1 MKNAEIIERASQELA
16 KEGILKYTGKSFK
29 AKNEKGEE
37 VEVKEV
43 ETIHT
48 FAMWKQ
54 LGYSVKKG
62 EKAKATI
69 MIWKYTEKERDLT
82 EEEKKSMSEATILM
96 MTDGQPDSD
105 TIKTSSMFMKK
116 AFFFTADQVEPTD
129 PEKEA
134 KIQAAIAAR
143 KAKKTE

>member
-1 MKNAEIIERASQELA
+1 
-16 KEGILKYTGKSFK
+16 
-29 AKNEKGEE
+29 
-37 VEVKEV
+37 
-43 ETIHT
+43 
-48 FAMWKQ
+48 
-54 LGYSVKKG
+54 
-62 EKAKATI
+62 
-69 MIWKYTEKERDLT
+69 
-82 EEEKKSMSEATILM
+82 MSEATILI

-143 KAKKTE
+143 KAKKTA